1 MKIPLESTLQLA
13 EVLCRQLAACKDLPD
28 DLKCLVVR
36 PPPKR
41 FTSIVETEPIV
52 CDPEGSAVPSEDRVI
67 PSGDHPVQCD
77 TNTVQ
82 SVDGPS
88 ESNYNTATN
97 RHVPSNDG
105 GPSAVQ
111 AVPIE
116 DMLQSAYSTTSCND
130 V

>member
-13 EVLCRQLAACKDLPD
+13 EVLCRQLGACKDLPD

-41 FTSIVETEPIV
+41 VTSIVKTEPIV
-52 CDPEGSAVPSEDRVI
+52 CDPEGSAVPSEDRAI
-67 PSGDHPVQCD
+67 PSGDYLVQCD
-77 TNTVQ
+77 TDTVQ
-82 SVDGPS
+82 SVDGP
-88 ESNYNTATN
+88 ESNFNTARN
-97 RHVPSNDG
+97 RLVPSNDG

-111 AVPIE
+111 AVPVD